1 MVRRRLDTADERGE
15 TLLEL
20 LIAVVIMG
28 ITVVAVI
35 GGLATSIKISDI
47 HRKQATAGA
56 AVRSWAE
63 AIENY
68 VASTN
73 YINCAGTDAYKPSVV
88 GYLPSLPVGYTWS
101 QTAATSW
108 DGSSSN
114 WVSCV
119 SDNGYQKV
127 SLSVTS
133 PDLRVTETLD
143 IVLRKPCR
151 PTDTS
156 CS

>member
-1 MVRRRLDTADERGE
+1 MVRRWRTTPDERGE

-68 VASTN
+68 VASTS
-73 YINCAGTDAYKPSVV
+73 YIDCAGRDAYKPSVV

-127 SLSVTS
+127 LLSVTS

-151 PTDTS
+151 PTDAS